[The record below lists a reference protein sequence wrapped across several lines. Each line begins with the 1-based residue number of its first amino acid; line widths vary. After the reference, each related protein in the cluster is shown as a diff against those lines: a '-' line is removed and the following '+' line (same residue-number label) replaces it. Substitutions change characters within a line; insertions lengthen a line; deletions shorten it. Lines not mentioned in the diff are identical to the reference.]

1 MMLYLIWPLLV
12 ILLFAGALLLVV
24 SVVRW
29 ASSER
34 DGEWSATEGTPPGET
49 SARPP
54 QLPAT

>member
-1 MMLYLIWPLLV
+1 MMMYLIWPLLV
-12 ILLFAGALLLVV
+12 ILLFVGALLLVV

-34 DGEWSATEGTPPGET
+34 DSEWAPTAGPPDET